1 MRKFERAL
9 VIGASSGI
17 GLALAEQLLKEG
29 SSVAMLSRRS
39 EPMQALASSST
50 LKTSLSGK
58 AFVYA
63 HDVTNYAEVPALFQ
77 QITNDLGGLDLV
89 IYSSGVMPTM
99 DEHEYNFE
107 KDRET
112 IEVNVLGAF
121 AWLNEA
127 AKRFEQLKGASPATR
142 GTIIGISSVAGERG
156 RRGNPAYCTSK
167 AAFSTYLE
175 SLRNRLSRFG
185 VKVITIKP
193 GFIDTPMTRGKPGLF
208 WVISAETAA
217 KRILS
222 LAQGIANTVYVPSR
236 WRYVSFLLKCIPSFI
251 FSRLPI

>member
-17 GLALAEQLLKEG
+17 GLALAEQLLKDG

-39 EPMQALASSST
+39 EPMAELAAHY
-50 LKTSLSGK
+50 SGK
-58 AFVYA
+58 AFVYP

-77 QITNDLGGLDLV
+77 QITNDLGGLDLI

-127 AKRFEQLKGASPATR
+127 AKRFEQLQG

-167 AAFSTYLE
+167 AAFTTYLE

-185 VKVITIKP
+185 VKVVTIKP

-208 WVISAETAA
+208 WVVSAETAA
-217 KRILS
+217 KKILGS
-222 LAQGIANTVYVPSR
+222 APGIANTVYVPRR
-236 WRYVSFLLKCIPSFI
+236 WRYVSFVLKCIPSFI

>member
-1 MRKFERAL
+1 MQRFERAL

-39 EPMQALASSST
+39 ESMQAIAASHP
-50 LKTSLSGK
+50 GK
-58 AFVYA
+58 AFVYS

-77 QITNDLGGLDLV
+77 QIARDLGGLDLV
-89 IYSSGVMPTM
+89 IYASGVMSGV

-127 AKRFEQLKGASPATR
+127 GKRFEQLKG
-142 GTIIGISSVAGERG
+142 GTIVGISSVAGERG

-185 VKVITIKP
+185 VNVVTIKP

-208 WVISAETAA
+208 WVISAETAS
-217 KRILS
+217 KRILGS
-222 LAQGIANTVYVPSR
+222 VRRGANTVYVPTR
-236 WRYVSFLLKCIPSFI
+236 WRYVTFLLKCIPSFV